1 VRFAWR
7 AILVLAVF
15 IGVGYA
21 VDHAVKQHS
30 LHDGTPESQVRLSA
44 AMAGLF
50 AGGAAAS
57 IVLLAVAFR
66 KQKAENRE

>member
-1 VRFAWR
+1 VGFLWR

-15 IGVGYA
+15 VGVGYA

-30 LHDGTPESQVRLSA
+30 RHAGTPESQVRLSA

-50 AGGAAAS
+50 TGGAAAS
-57 IVLLAVAFR
+57 AVLLAVAFS
-66 KQKAENRE
+66 KQRSENRD